1 MADLGAPIITFY
13 SYKGGTGR
21 SMSLANT
28 AWILAS
34 NGARVLV
41 VDWDLEAPG
50 LHRFFH
56 PFLPDAELR
65 SSPGLID
72 FMWDFAMA
80 ALDPQVTAESGW
92 HNAFAD
98 IQPYAMSVEYR
109 FPGDGTIDLV
119 PAGRQDQLY
128 STQVTSFD
136 WNNFYEKLGGGG
148 FLQALKRNMRGQ
160 YDYVLIDSRTGVSDI
175 SGICTVQM
183 PDTLVSCFTLS
194 TQAVDGA
201 AAVAASVQRQRLG
214 DQLRI
219 FPVPMRVEDGEQDKL
234 EASRDYARLKFGQF
248 LWHLSDQ
255 ERYWGEV
262 EVPYKSFYAYEEIL
276 ATVGDRP
283 QQLNTIL
290 AVTERITGYLTNQRV
305 SALGA
310 APSEPE
316 RRDLLKLFQREKSVP
331 AAGAGLSS
339 GPATRVFICYA
350 FDSPTHFESVR
361 DLWSLLREAG
371 IDARLDQPPAQR
383 SPAWGE
389 RQAAEL
395 DAADLVIV
403 VASVAYGEASEAEVR
418 RLLRAYLRRPGRFLA
433 VALPDLADGEI
444 PAFVR
449 DTVEPLPLSAL
460 TVDGIEPLIRK
471 INRERT
477 AWLRAG
483 DAPAERDTRVRA
495 LDALDPKLV
504 TALASLRA
512 SVIRQW
518 TSELASRRLFEP
530 SPLDVRWALT
540 DRYSLAADGGRAAF
554 AGTSEDLPAVLLGQS
569 RKRLVI
575 LGPSGSGKTSAA
587 ARLAISLCET
597 AGPGDPAPLLF
608 SADSWDPHDQDLRSW
623 LAARLEDDYPGL
635 SHDIVGRL
643 IDADLVLPIIDGLD
657 EMPANLRSHAIGQ
670 LDQKTLGSG
679 LVLTSRTAEYA
690 DLARRTGRPLAG
702 AAVAELLPI
711 SAAAAI
717 SFIRSGTMSE
727 DRRWEPVFEAIR
739 NDHGSPTAKAL
750 STPLMLV
757 LARDAYSSPATDP
770 AELLQVA
777 NDGSLE
783 RRLFNDFIEAAYR
796 LDRTDGQ
803 NYEAPTARRYL
814 AFIAR
819 GMAKNHTRDI
829 AWWQLAGPAAGRYEI
844 PLLLAVTFVPA
855 AALAVAAVDLFHL
868 QRLPISAIA
877 GTLSWG
883 LMIPAALLSP
893 APRRLG
899 RPARR
904 LESADPRAVLR
915 ADRRAALLPPL
926 VALVGS
932 ALTLGI
938 IAILGYGREHLGLAG
953 LSAAFLLLVTSALS
967 LAYTAWGRFVIARPW
982 LAARGHL
989 PLRVM
994 AFLDDAY
1001 QRGVLRRSGPF
1012 YQFRNAQ
1019 LQDAL
1024 ASGPAVSEPR
1034 RPSE

>member
-80 ALDPQVTAESGW
+80 ALDPQVTAEPGW

-109 FPGDGTIDLV
+109 FPGNGTIDLV

-148 FLQALKRNMRGQ
+148 FLQALKRNMRSQ

-290 AVTERITGYLTNQRV
+290 AVTERITGYLTNQQV

-310 APSEPE
+310 VPSEPE
-316 RRDLLKLFQREKSVP
+316 RRDLLKLFQREKTVP
-331 AAGAGLSS
+331 AAGAGVLPGTAS
-339 GPATRVFICYA
+339 RVFICYA
-350 FDSPTHFESVR
+350 FDSSYFESVR

-383 SPAWGE
+383 SPDWPD

-395 DAADLVIV
+395 EAADLVIV
-403 VASVAYGEASEAEVR
+403 VASAAYGEAGEAEVGR
-418 RLLRAYLRRPGRFLA
+418 LRRAHLRQPRRFLA

-444 PAFVR
+444 PAFLR
-449 DTVEPLPLSAL
+449 EGVERLPLSAL
-460 TVDGIEPLIRK
+460 TADGIEPLVRQ

-477 AWLRAG
+477 ARLRAG
-483 DAPAERDTRVRA
+483 DAPAELDARERA
-495 LDALDPKLV
+495 LDALDPTLI

-540 DRYSLAADGGRAAF
+540 DQYSLAADGGRSALVGA
-554 AGTSEDLPAVLLGQS
+554 SEDLPAVLLGQR

-575 LGPSGSGKTSAA
+575 LGPPGSGKTSAA

-597 AGPGDPAPLLF
+597 SGPSDPAPLLF
-608 SADSWDPHDQDLRSW
+608 SAASWDPPDQDLRSW
-623 LAARLEDDYPGL
+623 LAARMQGAYPGL
-635 SHDIVGRL
+635 SRDIVGRL
-643 IDADLVLPIIDGLD
+643 IEADLVLPIIDGLD
-657 EMPANLRSHAIGQ
+657 EMPANSRLHAIWQ

-690 DLARRTGRPLAG
+690 ELARGTGRPLAG
-702 AAVAELLPI
+702 AAVAELLPV
-711 SAAAAI
+711 SVLAAI

-739 NDHGSPTAKAL
+739 NDRGSSVATAL

-757 LARDAYSSPATDP
+757 LVRDAYSSPATHP
-770 AELLQVA
+770 AELLDVA
-777 NDGSLE
+777 DAGSLE
-783 RRLFNDFIEAAYR
+783 RRLFNNFIEAAYR
-796 LDRTDGQ
+796 PDSPRGRRGPR
-803 NYEAPTARRYL
+803 YEASAARRYL
-814 AFIAR
+814 TFIAR
-819 GMAKNHTRDI
+819 GMTRDHTRDI
-829 AWWQLAGPAAGRYEI
+829 AWWQLAARAAGRFEI
-844 PLLLAVTFVPA
+844 FLLVILFVVLAGALAGAAIALLHLHTALVSAIGAVATVA
-855 AALAVAAVDLFHL
+855 AA
-868 QRLPISAIA
+868 
-877 GTLSWG
+877 
-883 LMIPAALLSP
+883 IPAVLPSP

-899 RPARR
+899 RPTRP
-904 LESADPRAVLR
+904 LESADPHAVLR

-926 VALVGS
+926 VALVVSGL
-932 ALTLGI
+932 ALGI
-938 IAILGYGREHLGLAG
+938 I
-953 LSAAFLLLVTSALS
+953 SALGDGGKY
-967 LAYTAWGRFVIARPW
+967 LG
-982 LAARGHL
+982 
-989 PLRVM
+989 
-994 AFLDDAY
+994 
-1001 QRGVLRRSGPF
+1001 
-1012 YQFRNAQ
+1012 
-1019 LQDAL
+1019 
-1024 ASGPAVSEPR
+1024 GPA
-1034 RPSE
+1034 